1 MVAFR
6 MNEEQKK
13 AILNQLEK
21 VCEKLSL
28 RITQDQQ
35 IISDIKD
42 IESSINWF
50 MKDTTKG
57 EI

>member
-1 MVAFR
+1 